1 MLALDPAGVAV
12 ATINRD
18 EIASA
23 IRVIRPQGTLLLVC
37 IDPKQIRD
45 PQGRTFS
52 LPDQLD
58 AAVTWAVERNEAGWG
73 MYFTPNVANAV
84 VHKKAAKGDMTS
96 GVMMWTDADP
106 DVLMYRGYDGARAHL
121 LRRLYPELEAS
132 ASLIIDSGNGLQAF
146 WRLAHP
152 VDLQHAEK
160 RAHYEALNDRVGKL
174 FDGPSTHNCD
184 RVMRLPGT
192 INYPNATKLAH
203 GYPREPRQARLL
215 HFSDRTYTL
224 GEIEALML
232 RRQFDLF
239 LDGNSHARQRYDG
252 HADGLRDASGS
263 GRDMSMVRMLK
274 TAGFSL
280 NEIIALLKSWP
291 HGSKE
296 GRAQGFR
303 YWQRMYD
310 KPLPDDAPPAAPVID
325 LPRDPSRLRPLT
337 VDDLLAQPSQGWLI
351 RGVLPKNGL
360 GLVYGQS
367 GSGKSFLTL
376 DLCGCILRG
385 RPWYGQRVTTGN
397 IIYIAGEGHLRN
409 RLRAYMS
416 QHAVAPAEL
425 SGLRI
430 INTHLNLRD
439 PKADLLDLLRELQ
452 DTATELGGVALVVI
466 DTLNSVMGAGD
477 ENESSDM
484 GAMIEAARKI
494 GTATNASVLYVHHS
508 GKDETR
514 GARGHSSLKGALDA
528 ELYVKREEH
537 QRTVTLTKVKEG
549 EDGKEFVFALQPIDL
564 GPSTDP
570 DADPDERDS
579 SCAVI
584 QIHDQPEPRKP
595 TGRPKTGV
603 QLIAIDA
610 LQQTIAEYGQ
620 PLPSTSVIP
629 SGKRGVRV
637 DLWRTRFYAIDP
649 TCSDPETGK
658 DARRKRFQRAFDD
671 LYKCS
676 QIGSAGGHVWL
687 KK

>member
-12 ATINRD
+12 AAINRD

-23 IRVIRPQGTLLLVC
+23 IRIIRPQGTLLLVC
-37 IDPKQIRD
+37 IDPKQIRE

-52 LPDQLD
+52 LPDQLE
-58 AAVTWAVERNEAGWG
+58 AAVAWAVERNEAGWG
-73 MYFTPNVANAV
+73 MYFTPNAANAV
-84 VHKKAAKGDMTS
+84 VHKKAAKGDMTA

-106 DVLMYRGYDGARAHL
+106 DILLHRGYDGARAHL

-146 WRLAHP
+146 WRLTHP

-160 RAHYEALNDRVGKL
+160 RAHYEEINARVGHL
-174 FDGPSTHNCD
+174 FDGPTTHNCD

-192 INYPNATKLAH
+192 INYPNAKKLAN
-203 GYPREPRQARLL
+203 GYPKEPRQARLL
-215 HFSDRTYTL
+215 HASERTYTL
-224 GEIEALML
+224 GDIEALLL
-232 RRQFDLF
+232 RRRFDLY
-239 LDGNSHARQRYDG
+239 LDSNSHARQRHDG

-274 TAGFSL
+274 TAGFAL

-291 HGSKE
+291 HGSE
-296 GRAQGFR
+296 QGRAQGFR

-310 KPLPDDAPPAAPVID
+310 KPLPDDAPPATET
-325 LPRDPSRLRPLT
+325 PRDPSRLRPLT
-337 VDDLLAQPSQGWLI
+337 VDDLLAQPAQGWLV

-367 GSGKSFLTL
+367 GSGKSFLAL

-409 RLRAYMS
+409 RLRAYMA
-416 QHAVAPAEL
+416 QHAVAAGEL

-439 PKADLLDLLRELQ
+439 PKADLVDLLRELK
-452 DTATELGGVALVVI
+452 DSAAELGGVALVVI

-494 GTATNASVLYVHHS
+494 GAAANASVLYVHHS

-549 EDGKEFVFALQPIDL
+549 EDGKEFVFALQLIDL

-595 TGRPKTGV
+595 TGRPSTGAT
-603 QLIAIDA
+603 LMALDA
-610 LQQTIAEYGQ
+610 LRGVISDHGQ

-637 DLWRTRFYAIDP
+637 ELWRDRFYAMSP
-649 TCSDPETGK
+649 ESDGTGVSK
-658 DARRKRFQRAFDD
+658 NALVKRFSRAYDQ
-671 LYKCS
+671 LYKDGA
-676 QIGSAGGHVWL
+676 IGIGGQHVWIEA
-687 KK
+687 K